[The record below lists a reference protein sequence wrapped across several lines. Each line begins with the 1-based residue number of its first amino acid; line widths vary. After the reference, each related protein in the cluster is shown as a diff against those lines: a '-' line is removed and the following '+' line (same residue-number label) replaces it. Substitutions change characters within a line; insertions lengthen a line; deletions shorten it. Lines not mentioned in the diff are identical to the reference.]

1 MKKNKSGEYLT
12 PSIETIE
19 MSSKDVLCE
28 SGYVDDYDVINP
40 WDGVS
45 SAPADEF

>member
-1 MKKNKSGEYLT
+1 MKPYCPPEVEIICLAGERV
-12 PSIETIE
+12 I
-19 MSSKDVLCE
+19 CE

>member
-1 MKKNKSGEYLT
+1 MKEKLKPYCSPEVGIISLAGERV
-12 PSIETIE
+12 I
-19 MSSKDVLCE
+19 CG

>member
-1 MKKNKSGEYLT
+1 MKETLKSYCT
-12 PSIETIE
+12 PEVGIISLAGDSII
-19 MSSKDVLCE
+19 CE